1 MTDELK
7 LNLSHF
13 PKLREDK
20 WVPITEKNTIGK
32 AQGDLFYR
40 KDADYVF
47 TCFDHWSII
56 QRTLDHIPADH
67 IVGDFFTWDYALE
80 KLRNPDTWGNLL
92 ARLKEK
98 GVSNI
103 SGMDFSIFYDQPD
116 IISLYNLYHNLLKS
130 RIAQDRGF
138 DIVLNWNW
146 IQTRYEPVYQKCL
159 PTQIPCLVMDLNHFQ
174 TKETQQY
181 NADAF
186 AMLTGITDIQY
197 IVIQSGSKSLVQ
209 FAPLIAAIK
218 QHDIKYTTIPSQSVL
233 LPRVAQSQRHAKAR
247 AASDD
252 STV

>member
-1 MTDELK
+1 
-7 LNLSHF
+7 
-13 PKLREDK
+13 
-20 WVPITEKNTIGK
+20 
-32 AQGDLFYR
+32 
-40 KDADYVF
+40 VF

-56 QRTLDHIPADH
+56 QRTLKHVPADH

-80 KLRNPDTWGNLL
+80 KLRNPDTWGSLL
-92 ARLKEK
+92 AKLKEN
-98 GVSNI
+98 GVSNL

-159 PTQIPCLVMDLNHFQ
+159 PTEIPCLVMDLNHFQ

-181 NADAF
+181 NAAAF
-186 AMLTGITDIQY
+186 AMLTGICDIRY

-209 FAPLIAAIK
+209 FAPLIASIK
-218 QHDIKYTTIPSQSVL
+218 QHNIKYITIPSQSVL
-233 LPRVAQSQRHAKAR
+233 LPRVTQTQRHAKAR
-247 AASDD
+247 QASDD
-252 STV
+252 STD